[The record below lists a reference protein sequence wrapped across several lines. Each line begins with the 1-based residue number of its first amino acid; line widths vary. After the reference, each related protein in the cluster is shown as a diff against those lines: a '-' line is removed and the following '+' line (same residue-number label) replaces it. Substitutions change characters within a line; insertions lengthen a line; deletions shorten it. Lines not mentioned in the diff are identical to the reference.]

1 MNEVDTGCK
10 RVINFQDVG
19 SKESTETSMG
29 NKSEFTNKISHL
41 CLQNRTFKE
50 DDLDFTT
57 KIRLDVKF
65 DDKFSFE
72 GSHQSPASSIDR
84 NLPNHTPMTSRNDLA
99 SKVFESYA

>member
-84 NLPNHTPMTSRNDLA
+84 NLPNHNPMTSRNDLA
-99 SKVFESYA
+99 SKVFETYA